1 MWHVSSHS
9 GVATCY
15 LLTYLLQTEG
25 TVCRLMRGFV
35 RGVNGA
41 IAFSEFHL
49 LHNGAVKPLSADT
62 AESQQNSGK
71 TLLPFKNGRYV
82 SV

>member
-1 MWHVSSHS
+1 
-9 GVATCY
+9 
-15 LLTYLLQTEG
+15 
-25 TVCRLMRGFV
+25 MRGFV

-62 AESQQNSGK
+62 AESQQK
-71 TLLPFKNGRYV
+71 QRKNFAAF
-82 SV
+82 